1 LAEFHRL
8 IDKAVLRPS
17 RAYSRISSLT
27 EQGMNMATWKQLTLV
42 TKSKVVVNL
51 DTVVMIARGETAT
64 ELTFV
69 SGGGVMV
76 NERPEE
82 ITRV

>member
-1 LAEFHRL
+1 
-8 IDKAVLRPS
+8 
-17 RAYSRISSLT
+17 
-27 EQGMNMATWKQLTLV
+27 MNMATWKQLTLV

-51 DTVVMIARGETAT
+51 DTVIMIVRGETAT

-76 NERPEE
+76 DERPEE
-82 ITRV
+82 IIRV